1 MVQPKRI
8 QDGSII
14 FSIKP
19 NLTINSLLIYVFYTN
34 CEMKL
39 FCQFCKS
46 NQNNFNFKFP
56 TRLKNQQKS
65 SDCQFLA
72 RLKKTMDPSRI
83 LLALACSSPQYLCQM
98 ILVRY
103 SAMCRSMLHSVGRS
117 SANIIIVMILPHS
130 SSFTSVQWQ
139 AQNSRSN

>member
-1 MVQPKRI
+1 
-8 QDGSII
+8 
-14 FSIKP
+14 
-19 NLTINSLLIYVFYTN
+19 
-34 CEMKL
+34 MKL
-39 FCQFCKS
+39 FCQSKQFQFQVPHSFEKS
-46 NQNNFNFKFP
+46 TKIIW
-56 TRLKNQQKS
+56 LS
-65 SDCQFLA
+65 SFGLIEE
-72 RLKKTMDPSRI
+72 TMDPSRI
-83 LLALACSSPQYLCQM
+83 LLALAGSSPQYLCQM